1 MIEIGLDTEMYRLG
15 TSWFSLIT
23 KYQKDKTVTYG
34 QYKKCRLRFY
44 RKSYHYEF
52 FLEDRDVGLL
62 YLSIEFELDRFTSNG
77 DPL

>member
-44 RKSYHYEF
+44 RKSHHYEF
-52 FLEDRDVGLL
+52 FFGGSRCGFT
-62 YLSIEFELDRFTSNG
+62 LSLNRV
-77 DPL
+77 